1 MEDPGSNSGM
11 HMHTHTRVECYS
23 VVTFMRA
30 LVLFVS
36 CRTMAQFKGTGS
48 LTVLPPLTVQSA
60 TDIFRLV

>member
-1 MEDPGSNSGM
+1 MEDAGLKSG
-11 HMHTHTRVECYS
+11 MHTHTQSVERYS
-23 VVTFMRA
+23 VVTFMRT

-36 CRTMAQFKGTGS
+36 CRTMAQFTGTGS